1 MKVSYEPHDE
11 SSLTLS
17 DFRNITRGIVYF
29 GLFLAESE
37 CY

>member
-1 MKVSYEPHDE
+1 
-11 SSLTLS
+11 LS